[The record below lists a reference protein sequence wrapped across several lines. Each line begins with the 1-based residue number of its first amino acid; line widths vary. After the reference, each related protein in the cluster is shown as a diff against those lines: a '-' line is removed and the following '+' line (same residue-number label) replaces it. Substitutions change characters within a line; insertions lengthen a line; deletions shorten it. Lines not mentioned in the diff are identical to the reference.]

1 MRTDLSSQ
9 IKLDR
14 IPRRYYNPDNEIELT
29 ALRREEKLFTRIF
42 ETISDGGDFIA
53 SEMARYI
60 NRYTEQKG
68 RCVLAL
74 GAGVSTHRAYAS
86 LIKLY
91 NEGRVD
97 FSNVIIY
104 IIDEFFP
111 LLPEGPS
118 VLKRLRE
125 ILLDHIN
132 IKPENV
138 RTINPEIT
146 KETMYEY
153 CQAYEQAIAD
163 DGGIDL
169 AVFEIGPHGTV
180 AFNEAGS
187 PESSYC
193 RLVLLGNE
201 IRHIIS
207 KNYNCDEVPTTAIT
221 LGVANLRSAKRILT
235 MAWGENSAEIVRKV
249 VEGDASPSVP
259 ASLLQ
264 GHPHV
269 KLVIDLG
276 AAEDLTRISQPW
288 KVTSCEW
295 NDKLIRRAIVW
306 LCNMTGKPIL
316 KLTDKDYND
325 WGLGE
330 LLALYGSAY
339 NVNIKVFNELQHTIT
354 ARRQTKRRRHLPSRT
369 RQPLSQARDSVLAPP
384 RRRRDIHGRNPETAR
399 GPAPRCARGIRNLRK
414 HCRRRRRYDT
424 LLPYDG

>member
-42 ETISDGGDFIA
+42 ETITDGADFLA

-221 LGVANLRSAKRILT
+221 LGVANLRSAKRRNCPQGGRRRCQPERARLAPAGSSPRET
-235 MAWGENSAEIVRKV
+235 RHRPRRCRRPHPHKPA
-249 VEGDASPSVP
+249 VEGDFLRMERQAYTPRHRM
-259 ASLLQ
+259 ALQ
-264 GHPHV
+264 Y
-269 KLVIDLG
+269 DRQ
-276 AAEDLTRISQPW
+276 AYSQ
-288 KVTSCEW
+288 TH
-295 NDKLIRRAIVW
+295 RQ
-306 LCNMTGKPIL
+306 
-316 KLTDKDYND
+316 
-325 WGLGE
+325 GL
-330 LLALYGSAY
+330 
-339 NVNIKVFNELQHTIT
+339 
-354 ARRQTKRRRHLPSRT
+354 
-369 RQPLSQARDSVLAPP
+369 
-384 RRRRDIHGRNPETAR
+384 
-399 GPAPRCARGIRNLRK
+399 
-414 HCRRRRRYDT
+414 
-424 LLPYDG
+424 

>member
-169 AVFEIGPHGTV
+169 AVFEIGPHSTRP
-180 AFNEAGS
+180 ARPNQAIAAWCFSATKYAT
-187 PESSYC
+187 SSA
-193 RLVLLGNE
+193 R
-201 IRHIIS
+201 I
-207 KNYNCDEVPTTAIT
+207 TTATKFRQPPSHSAWQISVRPSAYSLW
-221 LGVANLRSAKRILT
+221 LGVRTAPKLSAR
-235 MAWGENSAEIVRKV
+235 W
-249 VEGDASPSVP
+249 
-259 ASLLQ
+259 
-264 GHPHV
+264 
-269 KLVIDLG
+269 
-276 AAEDLTRISQPW
+276 
-288 KVTSCEW
+288 
-295 NDKLIRRAIVW
+295 
-306 LCNMTGKPIL
+306 
-316 KLTDKDYND
+316 
-325 WGLGE
+325 
-330 LLALYGSAY
+330 
-339 NVNIKVFNELQHTIT
+339 
-354 ARRQTKRRRHLPSRT
+354 
-369 RQPLSQARDSVLAPP
+369 
-384 RRRRDIHGRNPETAR
+384 
-399 GPAPRCARGIRNLRK
+399 
-414 HCRRRRRYDT
+414 
-424 LLPYDG
+424 

>member
-153 CQAYEQAIAD
+153 C
-163 DGGIDL
+163 
-169 AVFEIGPHGTV
+169 
-180 AFNEAGS
+180 
-187 PESSYC
+187 
-193 RLVLLGNE
+193 
-201 IRHIIS
+201 RH
-207 KNYNCDEVPTTAIT
+207 
-221 LGVANLRSAKRILT
+221 
-235 MAWGENSAEIVRKV
+235 
-249 VEGDASPSVP
+249 
-259 ASLLQ
+259 
-264 GHPHV
+264 
-269 KLVIDLG
+269 
-276 AAEDLTRISQPW
+276 
-288 KVTSCEW
+288 
-295 NDKLIRRAIVW
+295 
-306 LCNMTGKPIL
+306 
-316 KLTDKDYND
+316 
-325 WGLGE
+325 
-330 LLALYGSAY
+330 
-339 NVNIKVFNELQHTIT
+339 
-354 ARRQTKRRRHLPSRT
+354 
-369 RQPLSQARDSVLAPP
+369 
-384 RRRRDIHGRNPETAR
+384 
-399 GPAPRCARGIRNLRK
+399 
-414 HCRRRRRYDT
+414 
-424 LLPYDG
+424 

>member
-1 MRTDLSSQ
+1 
-9 IKLDR
+9 
-14 IPRRYYNPDNEIELT
+14 
-29 ALRREEKLFTRIF
+29 
-42 ETISDGGDFIA
+42 
-53 SEMARYI
+53 MARYI

-264 GHPHV
+264 GHPPR
-269 KLVIDLG
+269 
-276 AAEDLTRISQPW
+276 ETRY
-288 KVTSCEW
+288 
-295 NDKLIRRAIVW
+295 R
-306 LCNMTGKPIL
+306 
-316 KLTDKDYND
+316 
-325 WGLGE
+325 
-330 LLALYGSAY
+330 
-339 NVNIKVFNELQHTIT
+339 
-354 ARRQTKRRRHLPSRT
+354 
-369 RQPLSQARDSVLAPP
+369 P
-384 RRRRDIHGRNPETAR
+384 RR
-399 GPAPRCARGIRNLRK
+399 
-414 HCRRRRRYDT
+414 CRRTHPHKPAVEGDFLRMERQAYTPRHRMALQYDRQAYPQT
-424 LLPYDG
+424 HRQGL